1 MIKQLIV
8 KKTKQKIQILIL
20 KYTYSLI
27 KNKSNFYFG
36 ECARIEKYFYI
47 MLI

>member
-27 KNKSNFYFG
+27 KNKSNFYLG
-36 ECARIEKYFYI
+36 ECTRIEKYFYI